1 MSVPQARPPLPRAIR
16 ALFFVRLINSMG
28 NFVFPFLTML
38 LTVKL
43 GYSKTAAGAFMST
56 AAFAAGLAILAGGK
70 IADAFG
76 RKRTIAALQIAAALL
91 LGLCAVLGLVPIV
104 PLLIAISYVLLQASW
119 PVFNALVADIAPAES
134 RKRAYALLYWGNNIG
149 FSLGPIMAGYL
160 FNAHASYMF
169 IGNAVSLAAV
179 SAILIFGAKVTRPA
193 EAGPGAGEDSLPAEP
208 DADACDGASDGACA
222 EACDD
227 AEPPVDEAKT
237 GGSLLGILRER
248 PILIAFAAVNF
259 LMNFVY
265 QQHLFGL
272 PVFLNDALGSRGPAV
287 YGMVMTTNGLT
298 VVLLTALVTTL
309 LARARSSVNMA
320 VAALFY
326 AVGFG
331 LLFFC
336 SSAAAVLASTA
347 IWTIGE
353 IVSATN
359 AQVFIASLSPCS
371 HRGRVNA
378 FVMFITGW
386 GATLAPVA
394 SGAYASRFGSRAVWP
409 AVAGLALL
417 ASVLMALIA
426 RREGLRAG
434 RSPRR
439 RSA

>member
-1 MSVPQARPPLPRAIR
+1 MSAAHPPLPRAIR

-38 LTVKL
+38 LTIKL
-43 GYSKTAAGAFMST
+43 GYSKTTAGAFMST
-56 AAFAAGLAILAGGK
+56 AAFVAGLAVLGGGK
-70 IADAFG
+70 VADTFG
-76 RKRTIAALQIAAALL
+76 RKRTIAALQIASALL
-91 LGLCAVLGLVPIV
+91 LGACAVLGLVPIV
-104 PLLIAISYVLLQASW
+104 PVLIAAAYVFLQASW
-119 PVFNALVADIAPAES
+119 PIFNALVADIAPAES
-134 RKRAYALLYWGNNIG
+134 RKRAYSLLYWGNNIG
-149 FSLGPIMAGYL
+149 FSIGPIMAGYL

-169 IGNAVSLAAV
+169 IGNAVSLAVV
-179 SAILIFGAKVTRPA
+179 SAILIFGAKVPRAVAKSAA
-193 EAGPGAGEDSLPAEP
+193 EAAEVAVASAVGA
-208 DADACDGASDGACA
+208 ADEKNESENC
-222 EACDD
+222 
-227 AEPPVDEAKT
+227 VDEAAT
-237 GGSLLGILRER
+237 EGSLLAVLRAR
-248 PILIAFAAVNF
+248 PILIAFAGVNF

-272 PVFLNDALGSRGPAV
+272 PVFLNDTLGKKGPAV

-298 VVLLTALVTTL
+298 VVLLTAVVTSL
-309 LARARSSVNMA
+309 LARLRPGVNMA
-320 VAALFY
+320 IAGVFC

-331 LLFFC
+331 LLYFC

-359 AQVFIASLSPCS
+359 SQVFIASLSPCS

-386 GATLAPVA
+386 GATLAPVL
-394 SGAYASRFGSRAVWP
+394 SGAYASRFGSRAIWP
-409 AVAGLALL
+409 AVACVAFAASGLML
-417 ASVLMALIA
+417 LIA
-426 RREGLRAG
+426 RREGLRPG